1 VSENFEIF
9 VGDRLNDLQQL
20 SLLAL
25 GLDLN
30 GFSIKIRIQFW
41 TLNLIGIR

>member
-1 VSENFEIF
+1 MIPWLGKIARCVRNFEIF

-30 GFSIKIRIQFW
+30 GF
-41 TLNLIGIR
+41 